1 MSTKLKCAAVTGLLF
16 FLSASAFRP
25 ANAQNFNVREDVRN
39 DWNKASGL
47 DNVYDFD
54 TPELT
59 PAPQGYEPFYVSHYG
74 RHGSR
79 YAYTSSAYT
88 VLLKLLREE
97 ADNLTPYG
105 QELLSR
111 LEAFY
116 PKVQYHTGDLTR
128 KGWEQHQEIAR
139 RMVQAFPSAFTPDA
153 RVDAV
158 SSPSTRAIVSMGS
171 FCSSLSREVP
181 SMSIYAHQ
189 GLMEQQATAPNQGNN
204 PLKLTG
210 PDFPFPFA
218 ETPGQFFLRRFP
230 DWKNIYKRMFI
241 DADRALG
248 KHSPLYTTE
257 DVYMLVAGMNS
268 LDADVRDDFSDIFLP
283 EEYATMWE
291 CDNYVQFKEYWGY
304 RTPCSSVVSDMLDKA
319 DERIASGERG
329 ADLRFG
335 HDHVLMSLYLIMD
348 IDHFANLPSEP
359 DSLACWF
366 RTYDSPMAG
375 NIQMV
380 FYRPLCGQGD
390 ILVKMLRNG
399 VETSIGNLTT
409 CNGNLSEGPYY
420 RWQDVEAFLRGR
432 IRSLTYT
439 QEERAALLP
448 PAPGPKVSPQWQRD
462 TISSGLVYHSYRGY
476 EPLSDSYQFVNVVE
490 VDMNNPRYRI
500 KFEYEKTRGR
510 TTSEAAKAYNAVAA
524 INATYEPTSV
534 FIRTDDTTWFNI
546 PNALVM
552 DTPVPQWR
560 NDGGVYCD
568 KTGRKIRIEAA
579 GTGLNLEQTRKIY
592 TRRSR
597 KWPNIFTS
605 APMLIDDYAP
615 TGKTF
620 AEKGLA
626 ESQIEKIHYEDPLR
640 HQHVRHPRTAIALS
654 SDNHVYLV
662 TVDGRWGGFADGM
675 NAAELTSF
683 LAEHFNPRYALNLD
697 GGGSTTMV
705 VRGYGDASTNV
716 VNYPTDNKIFNH
728 SGERRTCTHIC
739 VLDLQKTEK

>member
-16 FLSASAFRP
+16 FLSASAFHP
-25 ANAQNFNVREDVRN
+25 ASAQNFNVREDVRN

-79 YAYTSSAYT
+79 YAYTPSAYT
-88 VLLKLLREE
+88 VLLKLLRKE

-204 PLKLTG
+204 PLRLTG

-268 LDADVRDDFSDIFLP
+268 FDADVRDDFSDIFLP
-283 EEYATMWE
+283 EEYARMWE
-291 CDNYVQFKEYWGY
+291 CDNYVHFKEYWGY
-304 RTPCSSVVSDMLDKA
+304 RTPCSAVVADMLDKA
-319 DERIASGERG
+319 DARIASGESG

-335 HDHVLMSLYLIMD
+335 HDHVLMSLYMIMD
-348 IDHFANLPSEP
+348 IDHFAQVPSDP
-359 DSLACWF
+359 DSLAYWF

-380 FYRPLCGQGD
+380 FYRPVSGQGD
-390 ILVKMLRNG
+390 IKVKMLRNG
-399 VETSIGNLTT
+399 VETSIGE
-409 CNGNLSEGPYY
+409 LSDGPYY

-439 QEERAALLP
+439 QKERAALLP

-462 TISSGLVYHSYRGY
+462 TISAGLVYHSYRGY

-490 VDMNNPRYRI
+490 VDR
-500 KFEYEKTRGR
+500 K
-510 TTSEAAKAYNAVAA
+510 
-524 INATYEPTSV
+524 SV
-534 FIRTDDTTWFNI
+534 
-546 PNALVM
+546 V
-552 DTPVPQWR
+552 
-560 NDGGVYCD
+560 
-568 KTGRKIRIEAA
+568 
-579 GTGLNLEQTRKIY
+579 
-592 TRRSR
+592 
-597 KWPNIFTS
+597 
-605 APMLIDDYAP
+605 
-615 TGKTF
+615 
-620 AEKGLA
+620 
-626 ESQIEKIHYEDPLR
+626 
-640 HQHVRHPRTAIALS
+640 
-654 SDNHVYLV
+654 
-662 TVDGRWGGFADGM
+662 
-675 NAAELTSF
+675 
-683 LAEHFNPRYALNLD
+683 
-697 GGGSTTMV
+697 
-705 VRGYGDASTNV
+705 
-716 VNYPTDNKIFNH
+716 
-728 SGERRTCTHIC
+728 
-739 VLDLQKTEK
+739 